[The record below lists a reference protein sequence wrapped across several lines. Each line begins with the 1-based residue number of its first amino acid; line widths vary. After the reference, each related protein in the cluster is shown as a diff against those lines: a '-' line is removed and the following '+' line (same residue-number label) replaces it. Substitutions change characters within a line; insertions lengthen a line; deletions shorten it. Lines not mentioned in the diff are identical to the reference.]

1 MQSYA
6 PRMPRRPP
14 SLSLR
19 RSTWILSLALLLP
32 LGSRAETEE
41 TNRKIFA
48 TLGTIVPSE
57 YVLQGLVFETKGVIA
72 QPYGR
77 ITLRPVES
85 LDLFG
90 GFYLSLHDAHTDAGF
105 VNPPGT
111 PKRLRAFYEADWFGG
126 VTLRHG
132 PWSLTTTYWE
142 SLSPSD
148 AFDTARA
155 VELLLAFADKG
166 RLAEHFAFDPYVNVY
181 IETDGKSGTGIDEGT
196 YLQIG
201 WKPNYGTAAF
211 GHPLIVALP
220 AAVGL
225 GFDDFYAQ
233 DERYGYASIGLAI
246 TAPFAPL
253 LPEDYGAW
261 SLTPS
266 LTYFNLNEDVQY
278 KAADADRFVASLAI
292 NVDF

>member
-1 MQSYA
+1 LTCA
-6 PRMPRRPP
+6 
-14 SLSLR
+14 
-19 RSTWILSLALLLP
+19 LSLALSSS
-32 LGSRAETEE
+32 LGGWAEAEE
-41 TNRKIFA
+41 KNRKIFA

-57 YVLQGLVFETKGVIA
+57 YVLQGLVFETKGAIA

-77 ITLRPVES
+77 ITLRPIES

-111 PKRLRAFYEADWFGG
+111 PKRLRAFYEADWLAGATF
-126 VTLRHG
+126 RHG

-155 VELLLAFADKG
+155 VELILAFADTG

-181 IETDGKSGTGIDEGT
+181 VETDGKSGTGTDEGT

-201 WKPNYGTAAF
+201 WRPNYTTAAL
-211 GHPLIVALP
+211 GHPLIGALP

-225 GFDDFYAQ
+225 GFDDFYAE
-233 DERYGYASIGLAI
+233 DERYGYASIG
-246 TAPFAPL
+246 
-253 LPEDYGAW
+253 
-261 SLTPS
+261 
-266 LTYFNLNEDVQY
+266 
-278 KAADADRFVASLAI
+278 VA
-292 NVDF
+292 